1 MADEMDRLL
10 EDVFDAVS
18 AQQLALSELI
28 VELVE
33 SGSLSRT
40 GAANVVVRSEAFIQ
54 HLAERSLGR
63 AAHEHLA
70 SSVEARLALKPEIFV
85 RRRRDPIEQERR
97 YPKPPPG
104 FDDDDG

>member
-1 MADEMDRLL
+1 MVMADEMDRLL

-54 HLAERSLGR
+54 HLAERSL
-63 AAHEHLA
+63 AAPPMSILLPA
-70 SSVEARLALKPEIFV
+70 SKP
-85 RRRRDPIEQERR
+85 
-97 YPKPPPG
+97 G
-104 FDDDDG
+104 LL